1 MGCSRYSP
9 SDWADF
15 LVAQDSDPT
24 LRNMARQL
32 LSGRLLTGVLMSL
45 KRQSFEHD
53 KASVGE
59 LLRIERDSEGERRNE
74 AEASL

>member
-1 MGCSRYSP
+1 M
-9 SDWADF
+9 
-15 LVAQDSDPT
+15 AQDSDPT

-59 LLRIERDSEGERRNE
+59 LLRIERESEGERRNE